1 MNKIDLTKEQQ
12 QELQKIA
19 DEVQKE
25 AELVI
30 KDYTETPSTM
40 DGTITTVHENSP
52 LLDAD

>member
-12 QELQKIA
+12 EELQQLA

-30 KDYTETPSTM
+30 KDYTENPSDM
-40 DGTITTVHENSP
+40 DGTIIEVHENSP